1 MAQSAHASTSVV
13 LPGQLLGRA
22 GEVIAGD
29 GTFVWGQEVRA
40 AAVGACMVAEQPGQP
55 QVVCV
60 VRDTPASVVPAVG
73 DVVVCRVTR
82 IAQRM
87 ASVEILCVGNDALG
101 EPAQG
106 VIRREDVREF
116 GQAQVQIYQSF
127 RPGDMV
133 SAKVLSLGDARAY
146 FLSTA
151 EPELG
156 VVAAKSAEAAPMTPV
171 SWEEMECPLT
181 MTREFRKVARPQGA
195 IEAASS

>member
-1 MAQSAHASTSVV
+1 
-13 LPGQLLGRA
+13 
-22 GEVIAGD
+22 
-29 GTFVWGQEVRA
+29 
-40 AAVGACMVAEQPGQP
+40 MVAEQPGQP

-82 IAQRM
+82 IAPRM

-133 SAKVLSLGDARAY
+133 RAKVLSLGDARAY

-195 IEAASS
+195 VEAASS